1 MANFDFSQVL
11 SPCVT
16 ALPDSGLSKFM
27 EMTAD
32 NPDIISLSVGE
43 PNFDVPPK
51 VREATIESIRN
62 GHSNYTSTL
71 GMIELRNAISQD
83 IEQNYGVKYDPR
95 TEIMVTVGVSEA
107 LFTVIRT
114 LVGPGDEILLPEPC
128 YISNK
133 ACIIL
138 AGGTPVPV
146 QTYMENGFI
155 PTLED
160 LEKAVTPK
168 TKAIMFGYPNNPT
181 GAIMSKEQIKMIG
194 DWAVKHNLIVIS
206 DELYAHLT
214 YGGHKHHIFTC
225 FPAFRDRT
233 IVLNGFS
240 KAYAMT
246 GLRLGYVLAPAALIK
261 GANDVHQQM
270 VLCPPVTSQY
280 GAIAALKYCEPDM
293 LEMMEHYDRRRKIM
307 IEGIK
312 KIGLPL
318 YAPEGAFYIFPCIKQ
333 TGLTSMEFVEK
344 LLTEENVLVLP
355 GHIFG
360 ACGEGYVRLS
370 YAYSEETLRTAL
382 EHLDRFI
389 KKYTKK

>member
-1 MANFDFSQVL
+1 MAKFNFTSAI
-11 SPCVT
+11 SPYVK
-16 ALPDSGLSKFM
+16 ALPDSGLGKFM

-51 VREATIESIRN
+51 VREATIESIKN

-71 GMIELRNAISQD
+71 GMFELRSAISKD
-83 IEQNYGVKYDPR
+83 IERNYGVKYNPR
-95 TEIMVTVGVSEA
+95 SEILVTVGVSEA

-114 LVGPGDEILLPEPC
+114 LVGDGDEVILPEPC

-146 QTYMENGFI
+146 ETYMEDGFI
-155 PTLED
+155 PTIAA

-181 GAIMSKEQIKMIG
+181 GAIMSKEQIKNIG

-225 FPAFRDRT
+225 FPEFRDRT

-246 GLRLGYVLAPAALIK
+246 GLRLGYILAPKELIK
-261 GANDVHQQM
+261 AANDVHQQL

-280 GAIAALKYCEPDM
+280 GAIAALRYCEPDM
-293 LEMMEHYDRRRKIM
+293 LDMMAHYDKRRKIM
-307 IEGIK
+307 IDGIK

-333 TGLTSMEFVEK
+333 TGLTSIEFVEK
-344 LLTEENVLVLP
+344 LLKEENVLVLP

-360 ACGEGYVRLS
+360 AGGEGYVRLS
-370 YAYSEETLRTAL
+370 YAYSEETLHKAL
-382 EHLDRFI
+382 EHLARFI